1 MAEPALE
8 SGTPESMIK
17 YVEFAEALTA
27 MNGSIER

>member
-17 YVEFAEALTA
+17 YMEFAEALA
-27 MNGSIER
+27 SMNGSVER